1 MPLRGVSHGAGGDW
15 WGWLVGC
22 PLDDLTIFLFFW
34 CRFLFFILINVDHVE
49 QCYPERNI
57 DIRRVALD
65 EAASDWMA
73 RETKLHRL
81 KKEYAAWKGGK
92 GGKGGSG
99 QTKKGEGGTVEEK
112 KRAQVPMVCES
123 CWAEYGRRTFIET
136 YDERNDHMKTL
147 ELKRQAARPGRGA
160 SDNDI
165 VMGITARY

>member
-1 MPLRGVSHGAGGDW
+1 MFCFFGVD
-15 WGWLVGC
+15 
-22 PLDDLTIFLFFW
+22 FF
-34 CRFLFFILINVDHVE
+34 FYILIVDHVE

-99 QTKKGEGGTVEEK
+99 QTKKGDGEGGTVEEK

-123 CWAEYGRRTFIET
+123 CWAEYGRRTFIAT

-147 ELKRQAARPGRGA
+147 ELKRQAARPGRGV

-165 VMGITARY
+165 VMGITARN